1 MDASEQFA
9 FPTPQPQD
17 TAEVRE
23 AIEKAGILWS
33 EDPKES
39 LKWLRQAA
47 ELASDAGEDL
57 RSVQLARVAADLRN
71 LANIAPSVPPPTTL
85 PPLSIPV
92 PAAPTVVGEA
102 VEGEVP
108 PAGPVQSDPVIAVT
122 ALSEQPVDA
131 AAVTATVDESNG
143 ANVAAAESAAEA
155 TAETEAA
162 SEAAASEQATPH
174 VPEVAAAEQAAVS
187 PAAEAPFGIPQVSF
201 SKDPAQT
208 VPATPAASAAALALA
223 AGPASY
229 QSVPAPA
236 SSAPGA
242 SAVASAPAP
251 AAAPASNG
259 SIASALTAKR
269 QAPAFGSPS
278 AGFGAGV
285 GGGLAGVTGPRPE
298 QPTLVGRPLNG
309 PRGLNDP
316 TPAAT
321 PAAIQ
326 ADSVAPGSTNRFI
339 QHRAVEVAISIAP
352 NATGHF
358 DVRPLSE
365 GEAVEPG
372 FRRALLVALG
382 AEDRLFPGRG

>member
-23 AIEKAGILWS
+23 AIEKAGILWA

-47 ELASDAGEDL
+47 ELASDGGDDL

-71 LANIAPSVPPPTTL
+71 LANISPSIPPPTTL

-92 PAAPTVVGEA
+92 PAAPVVGEA
-102 VEGEVP
+102 VEGEVN
-108 PAGPVQSDPVIAVT
+108 PAEGVQSDSVLAVT
-122 ALSEQPVDA
+122 ALSEQPVEA
-131 AAVTATVDESNG
+131 AAVTATVPESNG
-143 ANVAAAESAAEA
+143 ANAAASAETGADA
-155 TAETEAA
+155 TEAA
-162 SEAAASEQATPH
+162 AGEQATPH
-174 VPEVAAAEQAAVS
+174 VPEVAAAAQAAVS
-187 PAAEAPFGIPQVSF
+187 PAAEAPFAIPQVSF

-223 AGPASY
+223 TGPSSY

-242 SAVASAPAP
+242 SAALPSAPAP
-251 AAAPASNG
+251 AAAASNG
-259 SIASALTAKR
+259 SIASALNAKR
-269 QAPAFGSPS
+269 QAPAFGGPS
-278 AGFGAGV
+278 AGFSAGV
-285 GGGLAGVTGPRPE
+285 GGGLAGVSGPRPE

-309 PRGLNDP
+309 PRGLNDE

-352 NATGHF
+352 NASGHF
-358 DVRPLSE
+358 DVHPLSE